1 MERRKFINDL
11 SQATAVICTGT
22 FFAACSK
29 SDDNNPEPGNP
40 GNGGSGTTRLTAN
53 LGSELTS
60 IGSSKINGSVIVVR
74 TAAGNVEGSFVALSL
89 ICTHQ
94 GCTVGFDSVAT
105 GFKCPCHGS
114 EYNITGGV
122 TQGPAPAALTRY
134 KVTITD
140 NILTVT

>member
-11 SQATAVICTGT
+11 GQATAIICTGA

-29 SDDNNPEPGNP
+29 SDDNNPGPGNP
-40 GNGGSGTTRLTAN
+40 PGGGGNVKLSAN
-53 LGSELTS
+53 LGSELTTV
-60 IGSSKINGSVIVVR
+60 GSSKINGSVIVVR
-74 TAAGNVEGSFVALSL
+74 TADGNVEGSFVALSL

-114 EYNITGGV
+114 EYNISGAV
-122 TQGPAPAALTRY
+122 TQGPAPTALTKY
-134 KVTITD
+134 KITIA
-140 NILTVT
+140 NNVLTVT

>member
-11 SQATAVICTGT
+11 GQATAIVCTGA

-29 SDDNNPEPGNP
+29 SDDNNPGPGNP
-40 GNGGSGTTRLTAN
+40 GNGGSARLTAN
-53 LGSELTS
+53 LSSELTS

-114 EYNITGGV
+114 EYNINGGV
-122 TQGPAPAALTRY
+122 TQGPAPTALTKY

>member
-11 SQATAVICTGT
+11 GQATAIVCTGA

-29 SDDNNPEPGNP
+29 SDDNNPGPGNP
-40 GNGGSGTTRLTAN
+40 GNGGNARLTAN
-53 LGSELTS
+53 LSSELTS
-60 IGSSKINGSVIVVR
+60 IGSYKINGSVIVVR

-122 TQGPAPAALTRY
+122 TQGPAPAALTKY

-140 NILTVT
+140 NTLTVT